1 MTSIDDFAFTR
12 YLYSIIDVRQSLL
25 MALLDRHRDE
35 ALFWV
40 YELYFS
46 SKGRDAFDYVI
57 QIYEYLYKRHNPE
70 FETFINNL
78 LLEWEKD
85 PELHHHDIGTI
96 VWNLCGRDY
105 CVATFINEILHA
117 KAFPVPIEKP
127 RKKLKIYLK
136 PEDVDKYKT
145 IIADAGKAYTVPRKA
160 CLYPIRKNVHNI
172 FSTFVPENIQE
183 VYTRQWEYYSNKTPV
198 WQNRFEISSASFNDE
213 TQEITFGRENGISS
227 CDNQEQF
234 YDCWGYEPDEQPISL
249 KEKWM
254 GTGKEV
260 QLTLKEFAEKYGA
273 TISIKIRVNK
283 KKPILE
289 NTIEISET
297 THK

>member
-12 YLYSIIDVRQSLL
+12 YLYSVIEVRQSLL
-25 MALLDRHRDE
+25 MALLDRQRDE

-46 SKGRDAFDYVI
+46 SEGRPAFDYVA
-57 QIYEYLYKRHNPE
+57 QIYEYLYKHHNPE

-85 PELHHHDIGTI
+85 TELHHHIGTI

-105 CVATFINEILHA
+105 CVATFINEIIHI
-117 KAFPVPIEKP
+117 KAVPVSIEKP
-127 RKKLKIYLK
+127 KTKLKIHLK
-136 PEDVDKYKT
+136 PEDVVKYKT
-145 IIADAGKAYTVPRKA
+145 IVSDVGKARTVPAKA
-160 CLYPIRKNVHNI
+160 CLYPTRKNVHNI

-183 VYTRQWEYYSNKTPV
+183 VYSIQWEYYANRMPI
-198 WQNRFEISSASFNDE
+198 WQNRFEDCDASFDDDAK
-213 TQEITFGRENGISS
+213 TITFLEKN
-227 CDNQEQF
+227 DDPDANQDQF
-234 YDCWGYEPDEQPISL
+234 YDHWGYEPDEQPVSVH
-249 KEKWM
+249 EKWM

-260 QLTLKEFAEKYGA
+260 QITMKEFANKYGA
-273 TISIKIRVNK
+273 NIPIKIRVNK

-297 THK
+297 TDK

>member
-25 MALLDRHRDE
+25 MALLDRQREE

-46 SKGRDAFDYVI
+46 SEDRTTFDYVI
-57 QIYEYLYKRHNPE
+57 QIYEYLYKQHNPE
-70 FETFINNL
+70 FETFINKL

-85 PELHHHDIGTI
+85 PELHHHIGTI

-105 CVATFINEILHA
+105 CVATFINEIIHR
-117 KAFPVPIEKP
+117 KATPVPIEKP
-127 RKKLKIYLK
+127 RTKLKVHLK
-136 PEDVDKYKT
+136 PENVVKYNT
-145 IIADAGKAYTVPRKA
+145 ITTDEMKAYTVPAKA
-160 CLYPIRKNVHNI
+160 CLYPTRKNVHNI

-183 VYTRQWEYYSNKTPV
+183 IYSKHWEYYANRTPI
-198 WQNRFEISSASFNDE
+198 WQNRFEDCEAHFDDE
-213 TQEITFGRENGISS
+213 TKTIRFLENNN
-227 CDNQEQF
+227 DADANQSQF
-234 YDCWGYEPDEQPISL
+234 YDHWGYEPDEQPVSVH
-249 KEKWM
+249 EKWM

-260 QLTLKEFAEKYGA
+260 QITMKEFATKYGA
-273 TISIKIRVNK
+273 TITPIKIRTNK

-289 NTIEISET
+289 NTIEFSET
-297 THK
+297 TGK